1 MTREQ
6 IVENMILAS
15 KQDRER
21 FFRVADTIH
30 LQPKYAEHMDELEE
44 LKQKWRDMT
53 ALENYPEIEFP
64 LALPD
69 WFPKV
74 NFASCWGA
82 NYVEETL
89 EQMKGA
95 EVANE

>member
-1 MTREQ
+1 MTRQ
-6 IVENMILAS
+6 FLISLMILAS

-30 LQPKYAEHMDELEE
+30 LQPKYKEHLEE
-44 LKQKWRDMT
+44 LEVIKQQWRDMT
-53 ALENYPEIEFP
+53 NLPNYPEIKFP
-64 LALPD
+64 LELPS

-74 NFASCWGA
+74 NFTSCWDA

-89 EQMKGA
+89 RQQ
-95 EVANE
+95 N